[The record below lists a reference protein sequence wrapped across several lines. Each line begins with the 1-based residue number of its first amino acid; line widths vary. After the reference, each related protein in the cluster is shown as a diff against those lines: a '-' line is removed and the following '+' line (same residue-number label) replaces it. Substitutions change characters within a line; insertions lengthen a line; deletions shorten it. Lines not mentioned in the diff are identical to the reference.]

1 MKNKKWTL
9 FDYVNTLIMIG
20 VLVITLY
27 PFIYVISISFSD
39 SSYILQNQV
48 KFYPRGFN
56 LKAYKMIFE
65 SPKIPRAYLNTIIYT
80 TLGTLV
86 NVFLTAITAYP
97 LAKKNLVGKKIWMTM
112 IIITMFFSGGMIP
125 NFIIVQRL
133 GMIDTI
139 WAIIIPNAIWTY
151 ELIITKSFYESIP
164 DSLYESAVIDGA
176 SEFRILFQIF
186 LPLSKASLA
195 SITLFYV
202 MGHWNSFFIPMI
214 YLNDMKKYPL
224 QVVLREML
232 IFDTAR
238 RSESLGDYAALTPE
252 ALKNAAIFVSI
263 LPILALYPFMQK
275 YFVSGVML
283 GSVKG

>member
-1 MKNKKWTL
+1 ML
-9 FDYVNTLIMIG
+9 L
-20 VLVITLY
+20 VLLITLY
-27 PFIYVISISFSD
+27 PFIYVVSVSLSD
-39 SSYILQNQV
+39 SSYILQN
-48 KFYPRGFN
+48 KITFYPRGIN

-65 SPKIPRAYLNTIIYT
+65 SPKIPKAYLNTIIYT
-80 TLGTLV
+80 VVGTTI

-97 LAKKNLVGKKIWMTM
+97 LAKKDLVGKKIWMTM
-112 IIITMFFSGGMIP
+112 IIITMFFSGGIIP
-125 NFIIVQRL
+125 SFIIVQRL

-139 WAIIIPNAIWTY
+139 WAIVIPNAIWTY
-151 ELIITKSFYESIP
+151 ELIITKSFYESLP
-164 DSLYESAVIDGA
+164 NSLYESAVIDGA

-186 LPLSKASLA
+186 IPLSKASLA

-224 QVVLREML
+224 QIILRDML

-238 RSESLGDYAALTPE
+238 RSESLGEYAALTPE
-252 ALKNAAIFVSI
+252 ALKNATIVVSI

-275 YFVSGVML
+275 YFVKGVML
-283 GSVKG
+283 GSIKG